1 MALGPLEIL
10 VVGFPTERPGPE
22 VVQAL
27 AATQMQGDL
36 RVIEVVV
43 LSKSPAGEVDVIDV
57 AELDDVE
64 DVAAHV
70 VADDMLGLLADEDV
84 AEVGQLLDPGTCA
97 AAVLV
102 EHVWA
107 RGLGQAV
114 RDAGGEL
121 IAAVRIPHQNVEE
134 AEAAL
139 AAAGASDDVD

>member
-22 VVQAL
+22 VAQAL
-27 AATQMQGDL
+27 AATKLQGDL
-36 RVIEVVV
+36 RVIEV
-43 LSKSPAGEVDVIDV
+43 LLLTKSPDGDVEVIDV
-57 AELDDVE
+57 AELEGVE
-64 DVAAHV
+64 DLAAHV
-70 VADDMLGLLADEDV
+70 VADDMIGLLADEDV
-84 AEVGQLLDPGTCA
+84 AEVAELLEPGTCA
-97 AAVLV
+97 ATVLV

-121 IAAVRIPHQNVEE
+121 LATARIPHEYVEE

-139 AAAGASDDVD
+139 AAIATD